1 MQKLCLFSFGFL
13 LLVCPLWAQ
22 HPGGVVESGSPV
34 MTTVAEPAALP
45 VDIEADSLE
54 YLTDRKL
61 IVGTGN
67 VQIREGADILKAD
80 YITVQTGTR
89 EVYARG
95 NVMMRREGKVWQGQ
109 ELRYNLQTKQGDF
122 GEFQAFVDPFFIRAE
137 DSKRISEDHYEL
149 KGLTLTT
156 CDNDPPDF
164 SFRAREATLTE
175 KTKIKAKGVTLYF
188 GSVPVFWLP
197 RLDRDLAGNRSYWQF
212 EPGYSSRKGAYM
224 LTGYGFRWT
233 RNFKTVTHVDAYSK
247 KGVGLGQDFVWQG
260 RDTNRIMSGALQTY
274 YIDDQ
279 EPFHSD
285 SEQASEEDLVDNE
298 RYRIR
303 LTHNQS
309 FSDRDYSLTEINYV
323 SDPDMIKDFFDEEY
337 RNSSQPENRASLT
350 HRGDHYTAGALL
362 NGRMNDF
369 YENVNRLPEL
379 SLDASRQQLG
389 DSRFYYESK
398 NRISWLDRVFP
409 EGDDKEDY
417 NALRIDSSHMVY
429 YPTRH
434 FGFLNLTPRAGYR
447 GTYYDTTYS
456 LKTVTNILINTDSN
470 GVATVTNEVKDLRV
484 DAGADLRNLYE
495 VGFESSFKA
504 FRTWDDLIVMGD
516 GDGLRHV
523 AEPYVKH
530 TYTPEPNMLPE
541 DLPQF
546 DSVDGLGERHDL
558 RLGMRNKFQTRR
570 DKQVEDLMD
579 ANVYTTYRIYTEE
592 EEEDFT
598 DVFFDVQ
605 LNLVAWLP
613 MDFDG
618 RYDPYDSSF
627 RTFNSQIA
635 YLFPDESSLALEYRY
650 YRDEQNQIA
659 VEALLFPQD
668 RWSFKGYARWDAEAD
683 GLQEYS
689 LLVQRKTRCIG
700 YGLGFGHVLATDYE
714 EDDYRVWAQF
724 WLTDLP
730 EASLDLGRGN

>member
-1 MQKLCLFSFGFL
+1 M
-13 LLVCPLWAQ
+13 
-22 HPGGVVESGSPV
+22 
-34 MTTVAEPAALP
+34 
-45 VDIEADSLE
+45 
-54 YLTDRKL
+54 
-61 IVGTGN
+61 
-67 VQIREGADILKAD
+67 
-80 YITVQTGTR
+80 
-89 EVYARG
+89 
-95 NVMMRREGKVWQGQ
+95 
-109 ELRYNLQTKQGDF
+109 
-122 GEFQAFVDPFFIRAE
+122 
-137 DSKRISEDHYEL
+137 
-149 KGLTLTT
+149 
-156 CDNDPPDF
+156 
-164 SFRAREATLTE
+164 
-175 KTKIKAKGVTLYF
+175 
-188 GSVPVFWLP
+188 
-197 RLDRDLAGNRSYWQF
+197 
-212 EPGYSSRKGAYM
+212 
-224 LTGYGFRWT
+224 
-233 RNFKTVTHVDAYSK
+233 
-247 KGVGLGQDFVWQG
+247 
-260 RDTNRIMSGALQTY
+260 
-274 YIDDQ
+274 
-279 EPFHSD
+279 
-285 SEQASEEDLVDNE
+285 
-298 RYRIR
+298 
-303 LTHNQS
+303 
-309 FSDRDYSLTEINYV
+309 
-323 SDPDMIKDFFDEEY
+323 
-337 RNSSQPENRASLT
+337 
-350 HRGDHYTAGALL
+350 
-362 NGRMNDF
+362 
-369 YENVNRLPEL
+369 
-379 SLDASRQQLG
+379 
-389 DSRFYYESK
+389 
-398 NRISWLDRVFP
+398 DRVFP